1 MNYCMHGSHNRYFKR
16 ITHDCKILFGHIGA
30 VVLVSFIFACSS
42 IPSSH
47 RERQLVVENGQP
59 VRYSMVFIIH
69 GDGDYLYH
77 DTRGQAYRADEE
89 ALIGATRVAMDNPQ
103 AEVFIFHERPRQYA
117 FLFFLLRDGAFYY
130 YRYGQLVIKENYWR
144 NQGSSRF
151 DPEVALYNRF
161 KAVEQP
167 KSVKLFFY
175 FGHEIPEFDGKGYDA
190 SNKQQEFTVD
200 DLADGL
206 KRILSDNQKY
216 DLLVLSTCFNGTPH
230 TIATFAPYAR
240 TIVASPGNIHLS
252 YFDLQPF
259 ERLDVKLRERDMDSF
274 AMMFAHQSFDRLAKE
289 IQTAITIAVYDTD
302 RVWEYVTSVESVY
315 EHALTELNGLTPGY
329 IEHCDCA
336 EEPAYILQGMSEGVD
351 IFYRPAQFGR
361 SKRKQDHS
369 GWECWRLIESRAA
382 ASH

>member
-1 MNYCMHGSHNRYFKR
+1 MHGSHNRYFTR
-16 ITHDCKILFGHIGA
+16 ITHDCQILFVHIGA
-30 VVLVSFIFACSS
+30 VVLVSFLFACSS
-42 IPSSH
+42 IPSPH

-59 VRYSMVFIIH
+59 VQYSMVFIIH

-117 FLFFLLRDGAFYY
+117 LLFFPLRDGAFYY

-252 YFDLQPF
+252 YFDLQSF